1 MPVAVVS
8 SAGLKGSLETEPP
21 PCDQPPGGGA
31 GHPPGGRS
39 PKGAGWVWA
48 PPPSLPA
55 QPRPAPSSVAMDA
68 RVAQCSQMVETVQQ
82 VGKNSNHYD
91 YGSLKVCLVCALREA
106 RNKTR
111 LSVKSES
118 LSLFGNLEISTDSRL
133 PLCYQQNW
141 VERMP
146 CNDSTEKPPLYREA
160 AAVQK
165 AWKSGDV
172 NEAEEVR
179 GLPDFIVSEERSS
192 NILQRL
198 SERRR
203 LRHNEALTS
212 MYQELACIGREM
224 EPLVFEPG
232 QLLLKK
238 LMESD
243 RKVELL
249 LKAIQF
255 DTTLEGFSI
264 EDLEEL
270 WNIIHQESLTRRKCI
285 REMDESL
292 RKIEKSRA
300 DKVSYVLRKYTV
312 ILEQIAFFLQDD
324 VHRFMNDEAMMINRA
339 LLANQRSIAKLFFN
353 LMKSEMKTEL
363 SRRLKWQ
370 DRVRDWKLIQKNCL
384 VNSFREFMAN
394 DEIQNPPAVKTE
406 MENMIKDQILLDER
420 RLEFLQDLCNLLPP
434 VHGKA
439 DVTEWYRSLV
449 NLNKSIDTHNMQC
462 MMKIRAQ
469 YEMVQQKCLAEL
481 QLCKNNLLN
490 LNVCTEKEAEEIVN
504 SDLLPLT
511 EKLQSQFEEEL
522 EHMNRDFEELS
533 KQNEQNCRD
542 LHSCFEEAT
551 DLWDVHRLN
560 LSQQEGEL
568 EKRLYKYGWKD
579 KLMQVIEANLDVFLD
594 KMRTA
599 SSEEQLKKY
608 LEKAL
613 SSLDAIRARYETLK
627 EVLLSTYPEDILWE
641 LISYSISISQY
652 FNVKESFKQNLQ
664 GERDCTCQDEV
675 ETSEAEHLVEEQA
688 ESIVQEN
695 QGKQKMDGENEET
708 NTAENEEIFAEET
721 EEAEEKENG
730 ESIPQESEETEHAG
744 QGVSFTQAVFNQS
757 EAESC
762 EIAVEPFS
770 ASSGNTYT
778 VLEEAGK
785 TDTPETYFTKY
796 EKKESLP
803 MYLKYV
809 LIEETVFVELKKRIC
824 LCFFEHLKKWFAES
838 FSNSCAVVAAKKEEL
853 YSELQLNLHVHQQRQ
868 ENIEPNIYNV
878 RAGELVLHKER
889 LEHHCAGVQEAL
901 NKERA
906 EFLKFRDHQN
916 NISRICDME
925 SVLLN
930 APMTEKLVSF
940 SSSLHSELHH
950 HLEVIQVSL
959 RSYRNYLEEAL
970 GKLRDSNVDFLK
982 ACRLF
987 LEGGNYSPEEVK
999 AFSKR
1004 LREESKSIDSFKRL
1018 IKKKLEKMDSSCSNQ
1033 ATLINQSETKFHYL
1047 FMNRVFMKK
1056 IQRFLTNLQVQIK
1069 SEAANSNLQA
1079 VTLKSYLEKLHQKI
1093 GACAHPAA
1101 EKEALTSEELYDFA
1115 KVVLR
1120 ELKKRSQYLD
1130 CLLVKAMSPHDNED
1144 FTPLATDVPLQGPI
1158 AAAIQR
1164 KSLRDENKVM
1174 VMGLDPDKFPLL
1186 NPSRMGKPAI
1196 DDLSIN
1202 VIKNLLGI
1210 EPPTKSSVQNQERD
1224 KHSHSLGRAIL
1235 PTSKKTSQLK
1245 GSDEGPQNSATCGGA
1260 AQITRKSPFNKKK
1273 QAGRMKKS
1281 TSLALSDKRFQIF
1294 GEKPPESNTFKGII
1308 MNILWTGNNSLMS
1321 LAKEFYQQKNPH
1333 ITMLEG
1339 LPETFER
1346 CAEVLQQKLL
1356 SYQSQTDNYYN
1367 SCLMEFQD
1375 QLKLFEKELPRV
1387 SQLAV
1392 ESLLKEHEQ
1401 KLSYSTAQ
1409 IWHHFNKQTEVW
1421 ESRRAVHKN
1430 QLHPSLGHP
1439 DNLLQL
1445 DALCQKERK
1454 RQKEQAD
1461 GINLNT
1467 QMLQDCAAQCAQN
1480 FFSALAAF
1488 TEKLLLELD
1497 ESITADDVQVAKTEI
1512 PREKTSTLICHKQA
1526 GLPLERCEVK
1536 PLMKRGSRT
1545 WPGIP
1550 MITLTDEADYILCRE
1565 SASVRT
1571 AKTTLSH
1578 GAAVEARDAA
1588 YKPTEVHSGA
1598 DTHLQPLED
1607 RVLEQG
1613 YVPGGTCDPLG
1624 ESVPEKALIST
1635 CSPVERN
1642 PRCSSFSG
1650 SPPSCRQGAELEQL
1664 GEQLAARQVFQGAPG
1679 DAGHNIQRQTVNEW
1693 NAWALLRRP
1702 SLRKRLVS
1710 TSVKMTDG
1718 TLQMVKR
1725 NRVMTATP

>member
-1 MPVAVVS
+1 
-8 SAGLKGSLETEPP
+8 
-21 PCDQPPGGGA
+21 
-31 GHPPGGRS
+31 
-39 PKGAGWVWA
+39 
-48 PPPSLPA
+48 
-55 QPRPAPSSVAMDA
+55 MDA
-68 RVAQCSQMVETVQQ
+68 RVAQCSQMVEAVQQ
-82 VGKNSNHYD
+82 V
-91 YGSLKVCLVCALREA
+91 CLVRALREA

-118 LSLFGNLEISTDSRL
+118 LGLFGNLEISTDSRL

-203 LRHNEALTS
+203 VRHDEALTS

-224 EPLVFEPG
+224 EPLVLEPG
-232 QLLLKK
+232 QFLLKK

-264 EDLEEL
+264 EDLEEQ
-270 WNIIHQESLTRRKCI
+270 WNIIQQESLTRRKWI
-285 REMDESL
+285 REIDESL

-300 DKVSYVLRKYTV
+300 DKITDVLRKYTV
-312 ILEQIAFFLQDD
+312 ILEQIAFFLQAD

-363 SRRLKWQ
+363 SCRLKWQ
-370 DRVRDWKLIQKNCL
+370 DRVKDWKLIQKNHL
-384 VNSFREFMAN
+384 VNSFRS
-394 DEIQNPPAVKTE
+394 EILRLYFGNPPTVKTE

-439 DVTEWYRSLV
+439 DVNEWYRSLV
-449 NLNKSIDTHNMQC
+449 NLNKSIDTHNMQY
-462 MMKIRAQ
+462 MMKICVQ

-504 SDLLPLT
+504 SDLLLLI

-522 EHMNRDFEELS
+522 EHMNRDFEELA

-542 LHSCFEEAT
+542 LHSSFEEAM
-551 DLWDVHRLN
+551 DLWDVHQLN

-568 EKRLYKYGWKD
+568 EKRLYKYGWKQG

-627 EVLLSTYPEDILWE
+627 EVLMDKVMTYPEDILWQ

-652 FNVKESFKQNLQ
+652 FNVKESFKQSLQ
-664 GERDCTCQDEV
+664 GERDSTCQDEV

-688 ESIVQEN
+688 ESIMQEN

-721 EEAEEKENG
+721 EEAEEKENS
-730 ESIPQESEETEHAG
+730 ESIPHESEETEHAG

-762 EIAVEPFS
+762 EIAVQPFS

-803 MYLKYV
+803 MYLKHV
-809 LIEETVFVELKKRIC
+809 LIKKTVFVELKKRIC
-824 LCFFEHLKKWFAES
+824 LCFFEHLEKWFAES

-853 YSELQLNLHVHQQRQ
+853 NSELQLNLHLHQQRQ
-868 ENIEPNIYNV
+868 ENIETNIYNV

-889 LEHHCAGVQEAL
+889 LECHCAGVQEAL

-916 NISRICDME
+916 NIIKDLQSQICDME

-940 SSSLHSELHH
+940 SNSLHSELHH

-987 LEGGNYSPEEVK
+987 LEGGNFSPEEVK

-1004 LREESKSIDSFKRL
+1004 LREESKSIDSFETL
-1018 IKKKLEKMDSSCSNQ
+1018 IKKKLEKIDSSCSNQ
-1033 ATLINQSETKFHYL
+1033 ATELINQSETKFHYL

-1056 IQRFLTNLQVQIK
+1056 IQRFYNLQVQIK

-1079 VTLKSYLEKLHQKI
+1079 VTLNSYLEKLHQKI
-1093 GACAHPAA
+1093 DACAHPAA

-1130 CLLVKAMSPHDNED
+1130 CLLVKAMSLHDNED

-1158 AAAIQR
+1158 AAAIRR

-1196 DDLSIN
+1196 DDLSIS
-1202 VIKNLLGI
+1202 VIKNLLGQRTFHAQGSTAGCYAWKHRARFDI
-1210 EPPTKSSVQNQERD
+1210 HLSVPTHASAALSGGAPASPVRRPPTPGPGRSARRLQTPPDGGFLTHLSPGKP
-1224 KHSHSLGRAIL
+1224 HPLLPSLTRRPPPPPRRKPLRAPTIQSPGRSGPLGTDEPGPLRTPPGGQPGRAGL
-1235 PTSKKTSQLK
+1235 TYLAAGARRHQRRFSRPRR
-1245 GSDEGPQNSATCGGA
+1245 GGRAAAAPPQGRPHLRAAGGGA
-1260 AQITRKSPFNKKK
+1260 EAPAVPQPAASPLGGTGPRC
-1273 QAGRMKKS
+1273 GRS
-1281 TSLALSDKRFQIF
+1281 PLRP
-1294 GEKPPESNTFKGII
+1294 G
-1308 MNILWTGNNSLMS
+1308 TGRYRAPL
-1321 LAKEFYQQKNPH
+1321 
-1333 ITMLEG
+1333 
-1339 LPETFER
+1339 
-1346 CAEVLQQKLL
+1346 
-1356 SYQSQTDNYYN
+1356 
-1367 SCLMEFQD
+1367 
-1375 QLKLFEKELPRV
+1375 
-1387 SQLAV
+1387 
-1392 ESLLKEHEQ
+1392 
-1401 KLSYSTAQ
+1401 
-1409 IWHHFNKQTEVW
+1409 TEV
-1421 ESRRAVHKN
+1421 
-1430 QLHPSLGHP
+1430 
-1439 DNLLQL
+1439 
-1445 DALCQKERK
+1445 
-1454 RQKEQAD
+1454 
-1461 GINLNT
+1461 
-1467 QMLQDCAAQCAQN
+1467 
-1480 FFSALAAF
+1480 
-1488 TEKLLLELD
+1488 
-1497 ESITADDVQVAKTEI
+1497 
-1512 PREKTSTLICHKQA
+1512 
-1526 GLPLERCEVK
+1526 
-1536 PLMKRGSRT
+1536 
-1545 WPGIP
+1545 
-1550 MITLTDEADYILCRE
+1550 EA
-1565 SASVRT
+1565 
-1571 AKTTLSH
+1571 
-1578 GAAVEARDAA
+1578 
-1588 YKPTEVHSGA
+1588 P
-1598 DTHLQPLED
+1598 
-1607 RVLEQG
+1607 
-1613 YVPGGTCDPLG
+1613 
-1624 ESVPEKALIST
+1624 
-1635 CSPVERN
+1635 
-1642 PRCSSFSG
+1642 
-1650 SPPSCRQGAELEQL
+1650 
-1664 GEQLAARQVFQGAPG
+1664 
-1679 DAGHNIQRQTVNEW
+1679 
-1693 NAWALLRRP
+1693 
-1702 SLRKRLVS
+1702 
-1710 TSVKMTDG
+1710 
-1718 TLQMVKR
+1718 
-1725 NRVMTATP
+1725 